1 MKATDKLE
9 PLFFK
14 PSELATRWR
23 LHTMTI
29 IRMLHSKQ
37 IYGFKIGEKSWRIPI
52 SAVHE
57 YEEKG
62 GSK

>member
-1 MKATDKLE
+1 
-9 PLFFK
+9 
-14 PSELATRWR
+14 
-23 LHTMTI
+23 MTI